1 MAENDQNPEDLT
13 PKQDQLIELLLAGVN
28 VSAAARQLK
37 IGDKTARRW
46 LKLPHF
52 QAAYKTAQRALFD
65 QALTGLMNKVDKAIG
80 TLDRNMDADINTP
93 ASTQVRAAQIVLEQA
108 INVHKVSELETRLAE
123 LEERLKGG

>member
-52 QAAYKTAQRALFD
+52 QAAYKAAQRALFD

-93 ASTQVRAAQIVLEQA
+93 ASTQVRAAQILLE
-108 INVHKVSELETRLAE
+108 
-123 LEERLKGG
+123 